1 MKPCSPSKLLW
12 FKEVDLLL
20 VCIVRLY
27 EWLETMAIDFEG
39 LIACG
44 IKYFYHSIGMHFMN
58 YERTHPPGFQFS
70 WKEMKFGII
79 KQNSLSLD
87 QILLIYQLIMPFFQS
102 CFCNF

>member
-39 LIACG
+39 LSAL
-44 IKYFYHSIGMHFMN
+44 
-58 YERTHPPGFQFS
+58 EV
-70 WKEMKFGII
+70 E
-79 KQNSLSLD
+79 
-87 QILLIYQLIMPFFQS
+87 
-102 CFCNF
+102 